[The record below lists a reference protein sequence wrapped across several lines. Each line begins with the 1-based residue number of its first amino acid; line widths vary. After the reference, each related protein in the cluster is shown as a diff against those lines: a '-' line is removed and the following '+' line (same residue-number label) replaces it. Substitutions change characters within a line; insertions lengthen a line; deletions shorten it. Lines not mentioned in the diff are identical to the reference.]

1 MIIQAARASLLAT
14 LLLFS
19 TPSFSLDVLFVHSYH
34 SQFPWVKEYITAFK
48 ETLNSESLLEYEM
61 DTKRLSKEHHSTQAN
76 KALTLIKNYRPK
88 IVVTADDNALKLVG
102 SETLKL
108 NIPIVFLGV
117 NANPRSYIS
126 LSSKVAGVLERPL
139 FQRGVIQLRKLIPN
153 TKKVMILTEQGTTT
167 DAIIETIFNNN
178 RSTFV
183 NDISVHIR
191 TARNYEHWQEL
202 ILSSKDSG
210 YDFIIIGSYSRLKNA
225 NNNHIALNTT
235 TEWTSKHTPIP
246 IFAFWRFAVGP
257 GKSIGGLVLSG
268 QHQGEAAAKIV
279 NHYLE
284 NNKLPTP
291 LMMTP
296 KKGKYLFSR
305 SELERWEIEL
315 PDDIAEL
322 TEWME

>member
-1 MIIQAARASLLAT
+1 MIKQAARASLLTT

-19 TPSFSLDVLFVHSYH
+19 SPSFSLDVFFVHSYH

-61 DTKRLSKEHHSTQAN
+61 DTKRLSKEHHSKKAN
-76 KALTLIKNYRPK
+76 EALTLIRNYRPK

-102 SETLKL
+102 AETLKL

-126 LSSKVAGVLERPL
+126 LSSKVAGILERPL
-139 FQRGVIQLRKLIPN
+139 FQRGVIQLRKIIPH

-167 DAIIETIFNNN
+167 DAIIETNFNNN

-202 ILSSKDSG
+202 IHNSKGSG

-225 NNNHIALNTT
+225 NNNHIPLNTT
-235 TEWTSKHTPIP
+235 TE
-246 IFAFWRFAVGP
+246 
-257 GKSIGGLVLSG
+257 
-268 QHQGEAAAKIV
+268 
-279 NHYLE
+279 
-284 NNKLPTP
+284 
-291 LMMTP
+291 
-296 KKGKYLFSR
+296 
-305 SELERWEIEL
+305 
-315 PDDIAEL
+315 
-322 TEWME
+322 